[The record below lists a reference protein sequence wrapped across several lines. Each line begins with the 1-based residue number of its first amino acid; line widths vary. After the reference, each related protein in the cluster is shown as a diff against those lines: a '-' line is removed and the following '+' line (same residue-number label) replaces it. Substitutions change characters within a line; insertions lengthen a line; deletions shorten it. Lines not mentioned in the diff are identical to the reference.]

1 MYTQWIIHLIHKW
14 SIERFKDGCCLSISV
29 STKLFTCHWRLH
41 PTISIRSHSTCK
53 TDTYMHRNIKM
64 YRLINGYHWST
75 YITLQSRNTS
85 MFPLFMVHG
94 DEYRKYDDSLNYTSI
109 AGFIHTRLKHLSSG
123 DRHNRKY
130 MYQHFKCL
138 PVIHFILYKWRHCAV
153 QPS

>member
-29 STKLFTCHWRLH
+29 STKLLTCHWRLY

-109 AGFIHTRLKHLSSG
+109 AGFMGNFLWLHSLNTTHIIYMDVYIANLS
-123 DRHNRKY
+123 RHANLINGI
-130 MYQHFKCL
+130 Q
-138 PVIHFILYKWRHCAV
+138 I
-153 QPS
+153 